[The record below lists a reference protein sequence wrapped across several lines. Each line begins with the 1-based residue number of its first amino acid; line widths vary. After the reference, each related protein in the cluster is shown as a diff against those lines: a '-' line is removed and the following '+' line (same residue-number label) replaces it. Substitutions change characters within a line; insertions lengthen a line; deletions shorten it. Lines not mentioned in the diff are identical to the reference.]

1 MVWFECDVMSATVFK
16 LSDYRNACH
25 ANLIASSVADR
36 TAAATTADARD
47 FCFWSGASGDR
58 YVHHIYSLIECPEL
72 PASNYVLVGRDDS
85 GRRKVLHVGRT
96 TSVATSLNLA
106 EIRMRGAKLGACEV
120 HVHLLAENDDRRRL
134 VDLDLRT
141 GLFADGQSRTA

>member
-1 MVWFECDVMSATVFK
+1 MSATVFN
-16 LSDYRNACH
+16 LSEFRNARR
-25 ANLIASSVADR
+25 ASAKAAPVAVDPV
-36 TAAATTADARD
+36 AGSAATKTAEASD

-96 TSVATSLNLA
+96 TNVAASLNLA
-106 EIRMRGAKLGACEV
+106 EIRMRGAQLGACEV
-120 HVHLLAENDDRRRL
+120 HVHLLAENDGHRRL